1 MRMRAGWL
9 EARLGCRVTM
19 WFETAPSRPLPRRF
33 AFRRS
38 RRNPAMVTIV
48 LQRGVPSPAPP
59 GDRADRARGTC
70 LARDGRMNF
79 ESPRVA
85 GAVLAGA
92 ILIGWVVLSLAKRLL
107 GARLAAAAQRTH
119 TAVDDL
125 VVHLIGRTGLAAIVF
140 TVSWAVTPVLALPA
154 EWRGPV
160 RTAAVFALA
169 IQLAIWMNAT
179 VGFVTRRHLER
190 ADVAAASATTVTA
203 LSFAVRL
210 VLLTLI
216 VLLTLA
222 NLGVNVTA
230 LLAGLGVGGIAVAL
244 ALQSVLKDLM
254 GALSIVINKPFLVG
268 DTVEVNGFIGEVR
281 KVGMRTTWLRN
292 LPGEELIMPNQ
303 MLIDGVVRNHS
314 RMSERRVSFML
325 MLHHDTR
332 AADLDTAATIMRE
345 VVTAAPRARF
355 ARAQL
360 KRAAM
365 EGFEYEIVYFFESA
379 NYDLFAAAHH
389 DILIAILKRFDESG
403 ISLAAPVLPE
413 LTRR

>member
-1 MRMRAGWL
+1 
-9 EARLGCRVTM
+9 
-19 WFETAPSRPLPRRF
+19 
-33 AFRRS
+33 
-38 RRNPAMVTIV
+38 
-48 LQRGVPSPAPP
+48 
-59 GDRADRARGTC
+59 
-70 LARDGRMNF
+70 MNF
-79 ESPRVA
+79 ESPAVA
-85 GAVLAGA
+85 GVVLAGA
-92 ILIGWVVLSLAKRLL
+92 ILIGWVALSLGKRFL

-125 VVHLIGRTGLAAIVF
+125 VVHLIERTGLAAVVF
-140 TVSWAVTPVLALPA
+140 AVIWAVSPVLALPS
-154 EWRGPV
+154 EWRVPL
-160 RTAAVFALA
+160 RTTAVFALA
-169 IQLAIWMNAT
+169 IQLTIWMNAA
-179 VGFVTRRHLER
+179 VGFVTRRHIER
-190 ADVAAASATTVTA
+190 ADVAAASVTTVTA

-268 DTVEVNGFIGEVR
+268 DTIEVNGFVGEVR

-292 LPGEELIMPNQ
+292 LPGEELVMPNQ
-303 MLIDGVVRNHS
+303 MLIDGIVRNHT
-314 RMSERRVSFML
+314 RMAERRVSFVL

-332 AADLDTAATIMRE
+332 PAELEAAAAIMRE
-345 VVTAAPRARF
+345 VVSAAPRVRF

-365 EGFEYEIVYFFESA
+365 EGFEFEIVYYFESS
-379 NYDLFAAAHH
+379 NYDLFAAGQH
-389 DILIAILKRFDESG
+389 DILIAILKRFDERG
-403 ISLAAPVLPE
+403 IALAAPVLPE
-413 LTRR
+413 LTRG